1 MHRYATER
9 QRRGAVGHR
18 RQRLGRA
25 GIVARMTEDLEKL
38 LHAASRH
45 DAGAVATLLQQHL
58 PALRAFVRLKA
69 GPSLLERESCS
80 DLAQS
85 VCRDVIENADRFR
98 FGGEAEFRKWL
109 FTTAMRKIAD
119 RAEHWRAGKRD
130 PRRERGGLDEEEL
143 HGFAG
148 IYTPSR
154 QAVARE
160 ELQRVEAAF
169 GKLAPEKQEVILM
182 ARLMGLS
189 HAQIAQEL
197 GKTEVAV
204 RSTLSRALAELSA
217 ML

>member
-1 MHRYATER
+1 V
-9 QRRGAVGHR
+9 RGSIPPPMAD
-18 RQRLGRA
+18 
-25 GIVARMTEDLEKL
+25 DLNDL

-45 DAGAVATLLQQHL
+45 DADAVATLLQQHL

-69 GPSLLERESCS
+69 GPSLLARESCS

-85 VCRDVIENADRFR
+85 VCRDVLENAERFR

-130 PRRERGGLDEEEL
+130 ARREQAGLDEQEIQGL
-143 HGFAG
+143 AG

-154 QAVARE
+154 QAAARE
-160 ELQRVEAAF
+160 ELQRAEEAFAT
-169 GKLAPEKQEVILM
+169 LAPEKQDVVLM
-182 ARLMGLS
+182 ARLMGMS
-189 HAQIAQEL
+189 HAEIAKEL

-204 RSTLSRALAELSA
+204 RSILSRALAELA
-217 ML
+217 ARL

>member
-1 MHRYATER
+1 M
-9 QRRGAVGHR
+9 V
-18 RQRLGRA
+18 
-25 GIVARMTEDLEKL
+25 VVMSEDLEGL
-38 LHAASRH
+38 LRAASQH
-45 DAGAVATLLQQHL
+45 DANAVSTLLQQHL

-69 GPSLLERESCS
+69 GPSLLARESCS

-85 VCRDVIENADRFR
+85 VCRDVLENAERFR

-130 PRRERGGLDEEEL
+130 VRREHGGLEEDEL
-143 HGFAG
+143 KGYAG
-148 IYTPSR
+148 IYSPSG
-154 QAVARE
+154 QAAARE
-160 ELQRVEAAF
+160 ELLQVEAAF

-204 RSTLSRALAELSA
+204 RSILSRALAELA
-217 ML
+217 AQL

>member
-1 MHRYATER
+1 MS
-9 QRRGAVGHR
+9 QD
-18 RQRLGRA
+18 LGS
-25 GIVARMTEDLEKL
+25 L
-38 LHAASRH
+38 LRAASQH
-45 DAGAVATLLQQHL
+45 DGTAVATLLQQHL

-69 GPSLLERESCS
+69 GPSLLAKESCS

-85 VCRDVIENADRFR
+85 VCRDVLENAERFQ

-130 PRRERGGLDEEEL
+130 QGKERGGLDEEEL
-143 HGFAG
+143 RGFAS
-148 IYTPSR
+148 IYTPSG
-154 QAVARE
+154 QAAARE

-169 GKLAPEKQEVILM
+169 GKLAPEKQEVVLM

-189 HAQIAQEL
+189 HTQIAQEL

-204 RSTLSRALAELSA
+204 RSILSRALAELSA
-217 ML
+217 FL

>member
-1 MHRYATER
+1 
-9 QRRGAVGHR
+9 
-18 RQRLGRA
+18 
-25 GIVARMTEDLEKL
+25 MTEDLENL
-38 LHAASRH
+38 LQRASQH
-45 DAGAVATLLQQHL
+45 DEAAVATLLQQHL

-69 GPSLLERESCS
+69 GAMLLAKESCS

-85 VCRDVIENADRFR
+85 VCRDVLENAERFR

-130 PRRERGGLDEEEL
+130 PGRLRGELDDEEL
-143 HGFAG
+143 QGYAHV
-148 IYTPSR
+148 YTPSH

-169 GKLAPEKQEVILM
+169 GRLSEEKREVILM

-189 HAQIAQEL
+189 HAQIAAEM
-197 GKTEVAV
+197 GKSEVAV
-204 RSTLSRALAELSA
+204 RSMLSRALAELSA
-217 ML
+217 YL

>member
-1 MHRYATER
+1 M
-9 QRRGAVGHR
+9 VIS
-18 RQRLGRA
+18 RA
-25 GIVARMTEDLEKL
+25 MTQDFEAL
-38 LHAASRH
+38 LKAASQH
-45 DAGAVATLLQQHL
+45 DPVAVTTLLEQNL

-69 GPSLLERESCS
+69 GPSLLARESCS

-85 VCRDVIENADRFR
+85 VCRDVLENAERFR

-130 PRRERGGLDEEEL
+130 RGRERSNLDEEEMRGL
-143 HGFAG
+143 AG
-148 IYTPSR
+148 IYTPSGH
-154 QAVARE
+154 AAARE

-189 HAQIAQEL
+189 HTQIAQEL

-204 RSTLSRALAELSA
+204 RSILSRALAELSA
-217 ML
+217 FL

>member
-1 MHRYATER
+1 
-9 QRRGAVGHR
+9 
-18 RQRLGRA
+18 
-25 GIVARMTEDLEKL
+25 
-38 LHAASRH
+38 
-45 DAGAVATLLQQHL
+45 VATLLEQHL

-69 GPSLLERESCS
+69 GPSLLAKESCS

-85 VCRDVIENADRFR
+85 VCRDVLENAERFR

-130 PRRERGGLDEEEL
+130 QARERGGLEEDEMRGL
-143 HGFAG
+143 AG
-148 IYTPSR
+148 IYTPSG
-154 QAVARE
+154 QAAARE

-169 GKLAPEKQEVILM
+169 GKLAPEKQEVVLM

-204 RSTLSRALAELSA
+204 RSILSRALAELSTF
-217 ML
+217 L

>member
-1 MHRYATER
+1 
-9 QRRGAVGHR
+9 
-18 RQRLGRA
+18 
-25 GIVARMTEDLEKL
+25 MTDDLEAL
-38 LHAASRH
+38 LQRASQH
-45 DAGAVATLLQQHL
+45 DPAAVATLLEQHL

-69 GPSLLERESCS
+69 GPSLLAKESCS

-85 VCRDVIENADRFR
+85 VCRDVLEHAERFR

-130 PRRERGGLDEEEL
+130 ARREHGGLEEEEL
-143 HGFAG
+143 RGLHG
-148 IYTPSR
+148 IYTPSG
-154 QAVARE
+154 QAAARE
-160 ELQRVEAAF
+160 ELQRMEAGFAQ
-169 GKLAPEKQEVILM
+169 LAPEKQEVILM

-204 RSTLSRALAELSA
+204 RSILSRALAELA
-217 ML
+217 AAL